1 MFVPG
6 QIGSGIVS
14 NTCQF
19 VKKDG
24 ERCKR
29 SVAEGK
35 PLCWQ
40 HAIGIRDK
48 WYSRTPT
55 QAFFSWIGI
64 VGVLA
69 TFGFGIYSVFQ
80 KPASVVHVQSS
91 GDQSPNIVDNNGE
104 VKINNGQPTQPTQ
117 PAQEQKNKKSG
128 AKQ

>member
-1 MFVPG
+1 
-6 QIGSGIVS
+6 
-14 NTCQF
+14 
-19 VKKDG
+19 VKKNS

-29 SVAEGK
+29 PVAEGK

-40 HAIGIRDK
+40 HAIGAHDK

-80 KPASVVHVQSS
+80 KPASVVHVKSS
-91 GDQSPNIVDNNGE
+91 GDQSPNIVDNSGE
-104 VKINNGQPTQPTQ
+104 VKINNGQP
-117 PAQEQKNKKSG
+117 QEQKNKKSED